1 MRFVKNRQHPKNR
14 YKIDQKHNSNSNSKN
29 KMFKKRSYNV
39 KKTEKKSFTE
49 PKPSTSTE
57 PKPSTSTNPKTS
69 TVTLKKKKK
78 KASEMTL
85 KKKAEIKNVSN
96 QESPEYCKKS
106 HPKNVTTNKRWVE
119 NKTFNAK

>member
-1 MRFVKNRQHPKNR
+1 MLKIGETQKNR
-14 YKIDQKHNSNSNSKN
+14 YNIDQKHNSISNSKN
-29 KMFKKRSYNV
+29 KMFKKGSYNV

-49 PKPSTSTE
+49 LKPSTSTE
-57 PKPSTSTNPKTS
+57 PKPSTSTNQKPS
-69 TVTLKKKKK
+69 TMTLKKKKK
-78 KASEMTL
+78 EASEKTL

-96 QESPEYCKKS
+96 QESPEYRKKF